1 MKDPA
6 KEHVV
11 VVGRGIAGA
20 MTAWRFHKRGCDVRW
35 WGDGSHAASRVAAG
49 MYNPVSFRHVVEV
62 WNAKHHVAAM
72 KALLE
77 DMQQSL
83 GLEDSL
89 FDDVPVM
96 RIFPN
101 DQSREDWDARIE
113 EGHGVAQWI
122 GRSQE
127 PVGHVSAADGC
138 GVVTGSGWVNVPA
151 MLDAVEGH
159 FQTLGKLEDR
169 PWQVEMG
176 LPDGATLLVD
186 CRGVGA
192 SEELAQHGLK
202 VSPNHGDVLTLS
214 TPEGALN
221 TEGHNVNNG
230 KWLLPMGVKDGRRWW
245 RLGATYSWHRMA
257 PTPDPSAVGAIRGH
271 MLRVF
276 DDDAQ
281 RVFLDAQ
288 LEAHDAGL
296 RPASPDRRPMVG
308 PWPGQREGVAMLN
321 GLGTRGVLVAPTASQ
336 RLVDWWLDGAA
347 IPDEMRS
354 DRFKG
359 FQK

>member
-1 MKDPA
+1 MTSAMKDPA

-127 PVGHVSAADGC
+127 PVGHVSARTVAAWSRAQAGSTC
-138 GVVTGSGWVNVPA
+138 LPCWMRWRGIFRRWASWKTGRGKWRWACLTGPRCSWI
-151 MLDAVEGH
+151 VEGW
-159 FQTLGKLEDR
+159 GPAKN
-169 PWQVEMG
+169 W
-176 LPDGATLLVD
+176 
-186 CRGVGA
+186 
-192 SEELAQHGLK
+192 
-202 VSPNHGDVLTLS
+202 PN
-214 TPEGALN
+214 
-221 TEGHNVNNG
+221 
-230 KWLLPMGVKDGRRWW
+230 
-245 RLGATYSWHRMA
+245 
-257 PTPDPSAVGAIRGH
+257 
-271 MLRVF
+271 
-276 DDDAQ
+276 
-281 RVFLDAQ
+281 
-288 LEAHDAGL
+288 
-296 RPASPDRRPMVG
+296 
-308 PWPGQREGVAMLN
+308 
-321 GLGTRGVLVAPTASQ
+321 TA
-336 RLVDWWLDGAA
+336 
-347 IPDEMRS
+347 
-354 DRFKG
+354 
-359 FQK
+359 